1 MKALVRYSH
10 LPKKLKIK
18 EIPFP
23 KITNSKNEAI
33 IDVKFAG
40 ICGRD
45 LEHYNSTISKKKI
58 PSVLGHEFSGV
69 VKNIKKNKFKIK
81 NGDRVTC
88 ETVKSICGKCTLCK
102 SGFYNLCKKRKN
114 IGGSSSG
121 AFASYIKVPNAYIH
135 KLPKNVSLEEA
146 ALIEPLA
153 VCYNALI
160 SNSKIKKKSS
170 VVIFGAGTIGLLSLK
185 IAKYKKAK
193 IFLVCTPQDKMQI
206 KIAKKNKVSKIYLS
220 NTDYVKKILSDTN
233 QQGIDLIIDTVGGV
247 DKTFQDA
254 INLAKPGGQI
264 TKIGWFMKKDV
275 NANFDNI
282 VRKNLRVQGSFSHNF
297 KIWEDCIKLLSR
309 NKIDIKDL
317 ISKKC
322 SISDWKEAFNLLSK
336 RKAVKILL
344 SSNEKLSKF

>member
-23 KITNSKNEAI
+23 KINNSNNQAI
-33 IDVKFAG
+33 IEVKFAG

-45 LEHYNSTISKKKI
+45 LEHYKSKISKKKI
-58 PSVLGHEFSGV
+58 PSVLGHEFSGIV
-69 VKNIKKNKFKIK
+69 SDIKKNKLNIR

-88 ETVKSICGKCTLCK
+88 ETVKSVCNKCALCK

-114 IGGSSSG
+114 IGGGSSG
-121 AFASYIKVPNAYIH
+121 AFASHIKVPNTYIH

-160 SNSKIKKKSS
+160 LNSNIKKNST
-170 VVIFGAGTIGLLSLK
+170 VLIFGSGTIGLLSLK

-193 IFLVCTPQDKMQI
+193 IYMVCTPDDRIQK
-206 KIAKKNKVSKIYLS
+206 KIAIKNKVKKIYFN
-220 NTDYVKKILSDTN
+220 NTDYVKSILKDTK
-233 QQGIDLIIDTVGGV
+233 QQGIDLIVDTVGGI

-254 INLAKPGGQI
+254 INLARPGGQI
-264 TKIGWFMKKDV
+264 TKIGWFMKRDV

-282 VRKNLRVQGSFSHNF
+282 VRKNLKIQGSFSHNY
-297 KIWEDCIKLLSR
+297 KIWEECIKLLSKK
-309 NKIDIKDL
+309 KILIRDL
-317 ISKKC
+317 ISMKC
-322 SISDWKEAFNLLSK
+322 NISEWKSAFDLLTS

-344 SSNEKLSKF
+344 SSNEKIS